1 VNNLALILLAPGN
14 VQRHLERA
22 TNIRRPRRTNPVAD
36 RLQLAER
43 GDPRLLQDHPRIVVE
58 HDNRELQRLRDKHF
72 GQLRQAQHALAQVRQ
87 FHALYNKIKR

>member
-22 TNIRRPRRTNPVAD
+22 PDIRRTRGLDRVAD